1 MQTKKCTKCGRE
13 LPITEFYANK
23 TSKGGYHSYCK
34 ECFNRI
40 SNENRKKRKQRQA
53 EEEKAK
59 KDSLPWEAIL
69 NEPTLPLPED
79 QDIKEIAKAMNGFK
93 NPAVNE
99 PKAPVK
105 EKTLDDFKPREIFKH
120 LYKLGYRLKDPKSLY
135 CIIKQPV
142 NLEDII
148 NNG

>member
-1 MQTKKCTKCGRE
+1 MKTKKCRHCGKE
-13 LPITEFYANK
+13 LPVSEFYTNK
-23 TSKGGYHSYCK
+23 TTKDGYGPYCK
-34 ECFNRI
+34 ECAKKIRQ
-40 SNENRKKRKQRQA
+40 ENRMKAKQRQ
-53 EEEKAK
+53 EDEKKK

-79 QDIKEIAKAMNGFK
+79 KDIQEIAKAMNGFK

-105 EKTLDDFKPREIFKH
+105 EKTLDDFTPREIFKH

-148 NNG
+148 HNG

>member
-1 MQTKKCTKCGRE
+1 MQTKKCTICGRE
-13 LPITEFYANK
+13 LPITEFYKNK
-23 TSKGGYHSYCK
+23 SSKDGYHIYCK
-34 ECFNRI
+34 KCFNKK
-40 SNENRKKRKQRQA
+40 SEENRRKRRQRKA

-59 KDSLPWEAIL
+59 KNALSWEVIL
-69 NEPTLPLPED
+69 KEPTLSLPED

-93 NPAVNE
+93 NPVVNE
-99 PKAPVK
+99 SKAPVK
-105 EKTLDDFKPREIFKH
+105 EKTLDDFTPREIFKH

-148 NNG
+148 HNG